1 MTDHSAYRQTRGTG
15 MAWLTQSSVAR
26 FLRSD
31 EAILILVRGECPHC
45 ARLVADLE
53 DRLDYPELEG
63 VNVGALVLDRP
74 GARRFR
80 CDNPWLG
87 GLDVFPYVV
96 RYRRGRRVTAAR
108 GSGGDLPTATSISRS
123 VGSLDRAAA

>member
-1 MTDHSAYRQTRGTG
+1 MTDQPASRQTRGTG

-45 ARLVADLE
+45 ARLVAAVE
-53 DRLDYPELEG
+53 DQLDRPGLQG
-63 VNVGALVLDRP
+63 VRVGTLVLDRP
-74 GARRFR
+74 AARRFR
-80 CDNPWLG
+80 CDNPWRG

-96 RYRRGRRVTAAR
+96 RYRRGRRVSAAR
-108 GSGGDLPTATSISRS
+108 GTGIELLTTTAIARS
-123 VGSLDRAAA
+123 AGHLARQAA